1 MAEIVAIGTSWGGLH
16 ALSTIVA
23 GLPASFPVPIVVVQ
37 HRSRDAEALLRE
49 LLQQHAALEVCEV
62 EDKQP
67 LVTGHVFVAPANYHL
82 LVDRGFCSLV
92 TDPPVRYSRPSIDV
106 MLYSVADS
114 YRSGAVGVVLT
125 GANEDGA
132 AGLRRIVDRGG
143 RAIIQDPETAE
154 SPVMPRAAMRA
165 VPEADVMPLEG
176 IAEHLHRLSA
186 PSGMA
191 GARRG
196 R

>member
-1 MAEIVAIGTSWGGLH
+1 MAIGTSWGGLH

-23 GLPASFPVPIVVVQ
+23 GLPATFPVPVVVVQ

-49 LLQQHAALEVCEV
+49 LLQHHAALEVCEI

-67 LVTGHVFVAPANYHL
+67 IVPGHVFVAPANYHV
-82 LVDRGFCSLV
+82 LVERGFCSLV

-132 AGLRRIVDRGG
+132 AVG
-143 RAIIQDPETAE
+143 PE
-154 SPVMPRAAMRA
+154 VR
-165 VPEADVMPLEG
+165 
-176 IAEHLHRLSA
+176 A
-186 PSGMA
+186 PSGARCSAPA
-191 GARRG
+191 GRPSGVTPGPRSARRAPWPPRG
-196 R
+196 RGG

>member
-114 YRSGAVGVVLT
+114 YRSGPCGQA
-125 GANEDGA
+125 
-132 AGLRRIVDRGG
+132 LR
-143 RAIIQDPETAE
+143 
-154 SPVMPRAAMRA
+154 
-165 VPEADVMPLEG
+165 
-176 IAEHLHRLSA
+176 
-186 PSGMA
+186 
-191 GARRG
+191 
-196 R
+196 